1 MPPALPAWYA
11 MSPLPSCVSL
21 YISLR
26 RQPSSAHQ
34 HSSHALQALFIFS
47 SHIKLDAPSFA
58 SVVRHVTF
66 AVVRQF
72 VHFEHFPLGKQ
83 VAVEGVSHAELRITA
98 PCHLKHIV
106 TQTPERTAAVG
117 QPAHYHLV
125 ANLQFVRQACL
136 AEKHFAL
143 RCNRMSPLTE
153 IPPRLQKSAKS
164 SNPKK
169 LAITFSVFLLGL
181 LSWS

>member
-1 MPPALPAWYA
+1 MYRYLQLEKRQYSYGVSHHQHVSMPRALCKPYLFFRLTLNLMPPALPAWYA
-11 MSPLPSCVSL
+11 MSLLPSCVSL
-21 YISLR
+21 YTLSIS
-26 RQPSSAHQ
+26 
-34 HSSHALQALFIFS
+34 
-47 SHIKLDAPSFA
+47 
-58 SVVRHVTF
+58 
-66 AVVRQF
+66 
-72 VHFEHFPLGKQ
+72 PLGKQ
-83 VAVEGVSHAELRITA
+83 VAAEGVSHAELRITA

-106 TQTPERTAAVG
+106 AQTPERTAAVG

-125 ANLQFVRQACL
+125 ANLQFIRQARF

>member
-1 MPPALPAWYA
+1 MR
-11 MSPLPSCVSL
+11 MVL
-21 YISLR
+21 YISEHGLH
-26 RQPSSAHQ
+26 SVSIFAHQ
-34 HSSHALQALFIFS
+34 RALRALFILS

-58 SVVRHVTF
+58 SVVRHVAF

-72 VHFEHFPLGKQ
+72 VHFEHFPLDKQ
-83 VAVEGVSHAELRITA
+83 VAAEGVSHAELRITA

-106 TQTPERTAAVG
+106 AQTPERTAAVG

-125 ANLQFVRQACL
+125 ANLQFIRQARF

-153 IPPRLQKSAKS
+153 IPPGCKNLQ
-164 SNPKK
+164 NRQIPRN
-169 LAITFSVFLLGL
+169 
-181 LSWS
+181 

>member
-1 MPPALPAWYA
+1 MR
-11 MSPLPSCVSL
+11 MVL
-21 YISLR
+21 YISEHGLH
-26 RQPSSAHQ
+26 SVSIFAHQ
-34 HSSHALQALFIFS
+34 RALRALFILS

-58 SVVRHVTF
+58 SVVRHVAF

-72 VHFEHFPLGKQ
+72 VHFEHFPLDKQ
-83 VAVEGVSHAELRITA
+83 VAAEGVSHAELRITA

-106 TQTPERTAAVG
+106 AQTPERTAAVG

-125 ANLQFVRQACL
+125 ANLQFIRQARF